1 MHDNKL
7 GFAYSEDGDD
17 SEEDLFDDDEDD
29 YDIEIDLEHLH
40 TLKKVQQHIKF
51 ELGKKHKAFDN
62 WVDEQQA

>member
-40 TLKKVQQHIKF
+40 TLKKV
-51 ELGKKHKAFDN
+51 
-62 WVDEQQA
+62 